1 MFFCIFF
8 SENHD
13 FASRFILMIGQ
24 NFRQHHTVRMVL
36 PQLVDKVL
44 CSDLESHKRGKEINN
59 GPLPPNPY
67 LPEIERKMWSFAL
80 CGVRLR
86 APPQGLCP

>member
-36 PQLVDKVL
+36 PQSVEKLTGAHTEGEIKVL
-44 CSDLESHKRGKEINN
+44 VELFQKLAGS
-59 GPLPPNPY
+59 
-67 LPEIERKMWSFAL
+67 
-80 CGVRLR
+80 
-86 APPQGLCP
+86 